1 MYMYCRNWIVST
13 CAHGSIAELYV
24 LIFEDALTMQ
34 SFSSP
39 TQFPDV
45 SVMRDDSLASYK
57 VSELGKQA
65 TLSIIYNIIHSNH
78 SY

>member
-1 MYMYCRNWIVST
+1 MYMYRRNWIVST
-13 CAHGSIAELYV
+13 CGHGSIAELYV

-45 SVMRDDSLASYK
+45 SVID
-57 VSELGKQA
+57 EG
-65 TLSIIYNIIHSNH
+65 
-78 SY
+78 